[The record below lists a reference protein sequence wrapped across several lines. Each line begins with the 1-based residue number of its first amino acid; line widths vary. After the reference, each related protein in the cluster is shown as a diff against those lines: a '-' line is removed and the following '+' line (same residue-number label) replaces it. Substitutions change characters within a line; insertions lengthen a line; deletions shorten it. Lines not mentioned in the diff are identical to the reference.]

1 MYILIAEDDFII
13 SLILKKMVSEM
24 GHEVAPICRS
34 GEEAIREIFDK
45 RPDCILMDY
54 FLEDDTNGRDI
65 MLKVREQLQTPV
77 IFITGQPL
85 HTVRFKTKEIKRS
98 TCMSKPFSYH
108 DLKKAIE
115 NVTRQTCL

>member
-34 GEEAIREIFDK
+34 GKEAIREIFDK

-54 FLEDDTNGRDI
+54 FLEDDTNGHDI
-65 MLKVREQLQTPV
+65 MLKVQEQLQTPV

-85 HTVRFKTKEIKRS
+85 HIIRFKTKEIKHS
-98 TCMSKPFSYH
+98 TCISKPFSYH

-115 NVTRQTCL
+115 NVTR